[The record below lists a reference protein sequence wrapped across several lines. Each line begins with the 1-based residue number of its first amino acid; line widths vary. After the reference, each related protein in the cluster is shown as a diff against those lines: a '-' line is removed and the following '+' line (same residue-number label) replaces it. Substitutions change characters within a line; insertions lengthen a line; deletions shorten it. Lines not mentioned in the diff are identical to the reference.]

1 MKSLNYA
8 KKMHR
13 ENKIVERQF
22 YFLGT
27 YIHVTC
33 IIVKESNMKFY
44 IKQNKVLF
52 IVTILVSVIAS
63 LGYVFMA
70 ILLQQLLDI
79 AVAKDMQQFVRM
91 VLFSIFY
98 FAVLGIFLYLQ
109 SLLSKKVICKIMRQI
124 RSDVFRGTVDH
135 SIEDFNKKNT
145 ADYISI
151 ITNDVKMI
159 EDNFLLPL
167 FEVVQ
172 YAVIFTASFLLM
184 VYFDIIVTVCVI
196 VAIAIM
202 FLIPSFLGNSLE
214 KRQKKYSSKLADFT
228 VSLKDILSGFEIIK
242 SYSMKRYVI
251 QRFNKE
257 NDETINSKYS
267 VDRLLALNEGV
278 SSFLALMVQIVVLFL
293 SAYFIIT
300 GRITVGTLLGM
311 VQVSSNLAN
320 PLVMIFTNVPK
331 IKSIQPIV
339 EKLQSISKYPLSHSK
354 KEHISSFDFC
364 ICTKDLGFSYDKQKE
379 VLNEINCTI
388 EKGKKYVVVGK
399 SGCGKSTL
407 IKLLAGY
414 YSDYAGTIKY
424 DNRELNLLD
433 RNDIAQL
440 SSIIHQNIYMFDET
454 IQDNI
459 CLHEDYP
466 QEKID
471 NVVMESGLSE
481 FISELPEG
489 LLYQVGENGAN
500 LSGGQKQRIAVARAL
515 IRNKPILILDEG
527 TSAVDMQTAYD
538 IENRLLK
545 INDLTIITITHHLR
559 KELLEKYDEIICMD
573 NGKIIEKGTFNELAS
588 NNSIFLNNLN

>member
-1 MKSLNYA
+1 
-8 KKMHR
+8 
-13 ENKIVERQF
+13 
-22 YFLGT
+22 
-27 YIHVTC
+27 
-33 IIVKESNMKFY
+33 MKFY

-79 AVAKDMQQFVRM
+79 AVGKDMQQFVRM

-459 CLHEDYP
+459 CLHEDYS

-471 NVVMESGLSE
+471 NVVMESGLSK

>member
-1 MKSLNYA
+1 
-8 KKMHR
+8 
-13 ENKIVERQF
+13 
-22 YFLGT
+22 
-27 YIHVTC
+27 
-33 IIVKESNMKFY
+33 MKFY

-79 AVAKDMQQFVRM
+79 AVGKDMQQFVRM

-364 ICTKDLGFSYDKQKE
+364 ICAKDLGFSYDKQKE

-424 DNRELNLLD
+424 DNRELKLLD
-433 RNDIAQL
+433 RNDMAQL

>member
-1 MKSLNYA
+1 MQHVYYIKEDTMKY
-8 KKMHR
+8 
-13 ENKIVERQF
+13 
-22 YFLGT
+22 
-27 YIHVTC
+27 
-33 IIVKESNMKFY
+33 Y
-44 IKQNKVLF
+44 IKQNKILF
-52 IVTILVSVIAS
+52 IITILVSVIAS

-79 AVAKDMQQFVRM
+79 AVEKDMQLFIRM

-109 SLLSKKVICKIMRQI
+109 SLLSKKIICKIMRQI
-124 RSDVFRGTVDH
+124 RSDVFQGTVNH
-135 SIEDFNKKNT
+135 SIEDFNKMNT
-145 ADYISI
+145 TDYISI

-159 EDNFLLPL
+159 EDNFLIPL
-167 FEVVQ
+167 FEVIQ

-184 VYFDIIVTVCVI
+184 IYFDIIVTICVI
-196 VAIAIM
+196 VAIVIM

-251 QRFNKE
+251 QRFSKE

-339 EKLQSISKYPLSHSK
+339 EKMQSISKYSFSHSP

-364 ICTKDLGFSYDKQKE
+364 VSTKGLVFSYDKQKE
-379 VLNEINCTI
+379 VLNEINYTI

-424 DNRELNLLD
+424 DNTDLTLLD
-433 RNDIAQL
+433 RNDVAQL

-454 IQDNI
+454 IHDNI

-466 QEKID
+466 QEMI
-471 NVVMESGLSE
+471 NQVVMESGLAE
-481 FISELPEG
+481 FISDLPEG

-538 IENRLLK
+538 IESRLLK
-545 INDLTIITITHHLR
+545 MDNLTLITVTHNL
-559 KELLEKYDEIICMD
+559 KAELLNKYDRIIYME
-573 NGKIIEKGTFNELAS
+573 NGSIKENGTFEELINAGS
-588 NNSIFLNNLN
+588 YFSEYYQLKE

>member
-1 MKSLNYA
+1 MYKYKGEYNMKS
-8 KKMHR
+8 
-13 ENKIVERQF
+13 
-22 YFLGT
+22 
-27 YIHVTC
+27 
-33 IIVKESNMKFY
+33 Y
-44 IKQNKVLF
+44 IKQNKILF
-52 IVTILVSVIAS
+52 ITTILVSVISS

-79 AVAKDMQQFVRM
+79 AVGKDIQQFIRT

-109 SLLSKKVICKIMRQI
+109 SLLSKKVICKIMCQI
-124 RSDVFRGTVDH
+124 RSDVFQGTVHH

-172 YAVIFTASFLLM
+172 YTIIFTASFLLM
-184 VYFDIIVTVCVI
+184 IYFDIIVTVCVI

-202 FLIPSFLGNSLE
+202 FLIPSFLGKSLE
-214 KRQKKYSSKLADFT
+214 KRQKKYSLKLADFT
-228 VSLKDILSGFEIIK
+228 VGLKDILSGFEIIK

-251 QRFNKE
+251 QRFSKE
-257 NDETINSKYS
+257 NEETIRSKYS
-267 VDRLLALNEGV
+267 VDRLLALNEGI

-300 GRITVGTLLGM
+300 ERITVGTLLGM

-331 IKSIQPIV
+331 IKSIQPIA
-339 EKLQSISKYPLSHSK
+339 EKMQNISQYSLAHSQ

-364 ICTKDLGFSYDKQKE
+364 VCTKDLGFSYDKHKE
-379 VLNEINCTI
+379 ILNEINCTI
-388 EKGKKYVVVGK
+388 EKGKKYVVIGK
-399 SGCGKSTL
+399 SGSGKSTL

-414 YSDYAGTIKY
+414 YSDYTGTIKY

-433 RNDIAQL
+433 RNDVAQL

-454 IQDNI
+454 IHDNI

-466 QEKID
+466 QEMID
-471 NVVMESGLSE
+471 KVVMESGLYE

-545 INDLTIITITHHLR
+545 IKNLTIITITHHLR

-573 NGKIIEKGTFNELAS
+573 HGKIIEKGTWNELVS
-588 NNSIFLNNLN
+588 NHSLLFFS

>member
-1 MKSLNYA
+1 
-8 KKMHR
+8 
-13 ENKIVERQF
+13 
-22 YFLGT
+22 
-27 YIHVTC
+27 
-33 IIVKESNMKFY
+33 MKFY

>member
-1 MKSLNYA
+1 MKY
-8 KKMHR
+8 
-13 ENKIVERQF
+13 
-22 YFLGT
+22 
-27 YIHVTC
+27 
-33 IIVKESNMKFY
+33 Y
-44 IKQNKVLF
+44 IKQNKILF
-52 IVTILVSVIAS
+52 IITILVSVIAS

-79 AVAKDMQQFVRM
+79 AVEKDMQLFIRM
-91 VLFSIFY
+91 VLLSIFY

-124 RSDVFRGTVDH
+124 RSDVFQGTVNH
-135 SIEDFNKKNT
+135 SIEDFNKMNT

-159 EDNFLLPL
+159 EDNFLIPL
-167 FEVVQ
+167 FEVIQ

-184 VYFDIIVTVCVI
+184 IYFDIIVTICVI
-196 VAIAIM
+196 VAIVIM

-251 QRFNKE
+251 QRFSKE

-331 IKSIQPIV
+331 IKSIHPIV
-339 EKLQSISKYPLSHSK
+339 EKLQSISKYSFSHSP

-364 ICTKDLGFSYDKQKE
+364 VSTKDLVFSYDKQKE

-388 EKGKKYVVVGK
+388 EKGKKYVFVGK

-414 YSDYAGTIKY
+414 YSDYVGTIKY
-424 DNRELNLLD
+424 DNTDLTLLD
-433 RNDIAQL
+433 RNDVAQL

-454 IQDNI
+454 IHDNI

-466 QEKID
+466 QEMI
-471 NVVMESGLSE
+471 NQVVMESGLAE
-481 FISELPEG
+481 FISDLPEG
-489 LLYQVGENGAN
+489 LSYQVGENGAN

-538 IENRLLK
+538 IESRLLK
-545 INDLTIITITHHLR
+545 MDNLTLITVTHNL
-559 KELLEKYDEIICMD
+559 KAELLNKYDRIIYME
-573 NGKIIEKGTFNELAS
+573 NGSIKENGTFEELINAGS
-588 NNSIFLNNLN
+588 YFSEYYQLKE

>member
-1 MKSLNYA
+1 
-8 KKMHR
+8 
-13 ENKIVERQF
+13 
-22 YFLGT
+22 
-27 YIHVTC
+27 
-33 IIVKESNMKFY
+33 MKFY

-52 IVTILVSVIAS
+52 VATILVSVIAS

-79 AVAKDMQQFVRM
+79 AVGKDMQQFIRM

-109 SLLSKKVICKIMRQI
+109 SLLSKKVICKIIRQI
-124 RSDVFRGTVDH
+124 RSDVFRGTVNH

-184 VYFDIIVTVCVI
+184 IYFDIIVTICVI

-214 KRQKKYSSKLADFT
+214 KRQQKYSSKLADFT

-242 SYSMKRYVI
+242 SYSMKRYVV

-257 NDETINSKYS
+257 NEETISSKYS

-320 PLVMIFTNVPK
+320 PLMMIFTNVPK

-339 EKLQSISKYPLSHSK
+339 EKLQSISKYSLSHSS
-354 KEHISSFDFC
+354 KEHINSFDFC
-364 ICTKDLGFSYDKQKE
+364 VCTEDLGFSYDKQKE
-379 VLNEINCTI
+379 VLTEINCTI

-424 DNRELNLLD
+424 DNRELELLD
-433 RNDIAQL
+433 RNDVAQL

-454 IQDNI
+454 IHDNI
-459 CLHEDYP
+459 CLHENYP
-466 QEKID
+466 KEKID
-471 NVVMESGLSE
+471 NIVIESGLSE

-489 LLYQVGENGAN
+489 LLYRVGENGAN

-545 INDLTIITITHHLR
+545 IKDLTIITITHHLR

-588 NNSIFLNNLN
+588 NNSIFLNNLS